1 MKKIINDQNAKDQ
14 LWLNWLI
21 SRLDSYEPFKEFALG
36 HSPEEVAEDF
46 ILSNKDAIS
55 EVFEKF
61 DEEDKDLLDQFQ
73 KLTECEM
80 HVLKTLKLQIH
91 AKSKVRYVD
100 FGKKKIKSSLT

>member
-1 MKKIINDQNAKDQ
+1 MKKIINDQNEKDK

-21 SRLDSYEPFKEFALG
+21 SRLDSYEPFREFALG
-36 HSPEEVAEDF
+36 HSPEEVAENF
-46 ILSNKDAIS
+46 ILSNKGAIS

-73 KLTECEM
+73 KLTECEL
-80 HVLKTLKLQIH
+80 HVFKILKLQIH

-100 FGKKKIKSSLT
+100 FGKKKIKSTVT